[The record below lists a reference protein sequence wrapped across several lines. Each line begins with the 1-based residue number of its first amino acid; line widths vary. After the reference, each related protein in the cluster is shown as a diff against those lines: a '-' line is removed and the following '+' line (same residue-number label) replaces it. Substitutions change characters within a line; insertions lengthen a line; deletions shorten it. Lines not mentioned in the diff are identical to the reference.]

1 MKKGKKRE
9 RKNRERERA
18 FLPAHEKER
27 RKENPKNRI
36 KKKTNTSPSIN
47 DAVSKAASLGAAR
60 VVLAPYFLSRGRHVR
75 EDIPALAAEA
85 AAASGLPVTVAEP
98 FGVDRLLAAA
108 VEARVASAEEVA
120 ARGLKP

>member
-1 MKKGKKRE
+1 MKRGKKRE
-9 RKNRERERA
+9 RKNRERESISSRSREREEERK
-18 FLPAHEKER
+18 PEKSNE
-27 RKENPKNRI
+27 
-36 KKKTNTSPSIN
+36 KKTNTSPSIN